1 MRNLRWMMVALLA
14 LGLVFRAAY
23 AGQDDTAPSDAAA
36 VSSQPTSPAANA
48 TEANRTAP
56 APALAPAPAPAPA
69 AAAAAAAVAAAP
81 AVNPEPAKPVANAAA
96 GAGTTPAPADA
107 DSLALGILSLLILG
121 GLTVWLGNASDML
134 RDSQPTDF
142 GGAQPP
148 TGVYRRPY
156 SLAQTQMM
164 LWFCIILGSYLYIA
178 FATSRIAGIL
188 NEQSLI
194 LMGIGV
200 GTALGASVIEQ
211 MKSKDFVTLNTFN
224 DVVAQ
229 IKALP
234 PGTPAPQ
241 ALLAQRD
248 KLAQQLA
255 SENFFRDIVTDVD
268 GVSLHRF
275 QSVGWTVVLG
285 AAFLIFVLAQRKFPE
300 FDKYLLAVL
309 GISGGTYLG
318 FKIPERPA

>member
-1 MRNLRWMMVALLA
+1 
-14 LGLVFRAAY
+14 
-23 AGQDDTAPSDAAA
+23 
-36 VSSQPTSPAANA
+36 
-48 TEANRTAP
+48 
-56 APALAPAPAPAPA
+56 
-69 AAAAAAAVAAAP
+69 
-81 AVNPEPAKPVANAAA
+81 
-96 GAGTTPAPADA
+96 
-107 DSLALGILSLLILG
+107 
-121 GLTVWLGNASDML
+121 
-134 RDSQPTDF
+134 
-142 GGAQPP
+142 
-148 TGVYRRPY
+148 
-156 SLAQTQMM
+156 
-164 LWFCIILGSYLYIA
+164 
-178 FATSRIAGIL
+178 
-188 NEQSLI
+188 
-194 LMGIGV
+194 
-200 GTALGASVIEQ
+200 